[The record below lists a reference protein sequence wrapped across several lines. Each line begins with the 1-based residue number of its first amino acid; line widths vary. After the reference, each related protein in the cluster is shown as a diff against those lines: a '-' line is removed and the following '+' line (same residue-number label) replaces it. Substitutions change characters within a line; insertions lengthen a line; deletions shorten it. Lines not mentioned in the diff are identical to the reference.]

1 MTDPRS
7 GRVVILNDP
16 PRITR
21 SMVIEYRAVLNE
33 TAEAIKELKGRDCQE
48 VRCTSG
54 YEKDDMLHNLY
65 NTMYDYLRHVGSTLI
80 SPELKSQIYTTL
92 RSSGSADQVA
102 SNRALVHWLYN
113 VN

>member
-1 MTDPRS
+1 
-7 GRVVILNDP
+7 
-16 PRITR
+16 
-21 SMVIEYRAVLNE
+21 MVIEYRAVLKE
-33 TAEAIKELKGRDCQE
+33 TAEAIKELKGRDYQE

-80 SPELKSQIYTTL
+80 SPELQSLIFTTL
-92 RSSGSADQVA
+92 RCSGSATAEA
-102 SNRALVHWLYN
+102 SNRALVDWLYN